1 MASRGSFAWAARALT
16 LAIMVSLG
24 ACGDD
29 DGGDGGGEA
38 GDGESGSGGGGAGM
52 AGGTGGSG
60 GRAGAGAGGGGAGT
74 GGAGGMPASIEC
86 GGETCNA
93 VMSVM
98 GALPPC
104 CDDDSGGICGAT
116 VGMAGECEGVGQP
129 GMDDSDCPSEMS
141 VAMTMLPG
149 CCTPDDKCGV
159 RSATLMGCVERTDY
173 PTTFLMSGEQLDEVD
188 CDGGGGDT
196 DGGT

>member
-1 MASRGSFAWAARALT
+1 MASRGQFAWAARALT

-29 DGGDGGGEA
+29 DGGDGDGDA
-38 GDGESGSGGGGAGM
+38 GDGEAGNGGGGMGA
-52 AGGTGGSG
+52 GSG
-60 GRAGAGAGGGGAGT
+60 GRGGSTSTAGTGAGGSGA
-74 GGAGGMPASIEC
+74 GGAGGMIASIEC
-86 GGETCNA
+86 GGDTCNA

-104 CDDDSGGICGAT
+104 CDEDSGGICGAT
-116 VGMAGECEGVGQP
+116 VGMMGECEGVGQP
-129 GMDDSDCPSEMS
+129 GTDDADCPSEMS

-149 CCTPDDKCGV
+149 CCTPDDECGV

-173 PTTFLMSGEQLDEVD
+173 PTTFLMSGEQLDAVD

-196 DGGT
+196 DGGS